1 MENNYYSP
9 VQILENNIKAGI
21 SKANMGLLKMILLGM
36 FAGMFIAI
44 GAEGSNL
51 AAHNLTG
58 VGVARTL
65 TGVVFP
71 IGLMMLVVTGM
82 QHARLCSRTA
92 GVRGLLLPPGSENG
106 CFVVGRRF
114 ALLKGDGVGG
124 ALGQAVAQA
133 VAVILTGQLRLAVDH
148 LNCALVA
155 RRGASS
161 AAVAL
166 FLVNAN
172 DSSLHEFGPPWVR
185 MNFTNTV

>member
-65 TGVVFP
+65 TGAVFP
-71 IGLMMLVVTGM
+71 IGLMMLVTFCFLPGRPGYI
-82 QHARLCSRTA
+82 AA
-92 GVRGLLLPPGSENG
+92 G
-106 CFVVGRRF
+106 
-114 ALLKGDGVGG
+114 
-124 ALGQAVAQA
+124 
-133 VAVILTGQLRLAVDH
+133 
-148 LNCALVA
+148 
-155 RRGASS
+155 
-161 AAVAL
+161 
-166 FLVNAN
+166 
-172 DSSLHEFGPPWVR
+172 
-185 MNFTNTV
+185 